1 MKKRMKPSHG
11 NITILGTGGLVK
23 KMEEFG
29 QMLADRLQDIIR
41 VRVGVLILDAGASKR
56 LTLSICKDEMVNTS
70 EEAIKKMGFDIFL
83 FEDKVKSCLRLWG
96 FPIEFISPQAEKIRG
111 EWKDI
116 FNFSARIDRTGSLAL
131 SVSSADDDEEMLSQF
146 RVKLAEELSIPCGVS
161 IRDKQKHRK
170 GNPVPGFIVVFPI
183 SLMKK
188 ENQQNSGL
196 VDQQLTSEVKTL
208 LAQEDLPVGVPP
220 DKLIELAVAYLP
232 IDDRISLVKSLLPEG
247 VGLYNKNNPF
257 TIDGGAAKVNSL

>member
-29 QMLADRLQDIIR
+29 QVLAERLQEIIDT
-41 VRVGVLILDAGASKR
+41 RVGVLVLEAGKSKR
-56 LTLSICKDEMVNTS
+56 LTLSICKDEMKTS
-70 EEAIKKMGFDIFL
+70 EEDMKKMGFDIFL
-83 FEDKVKSCLRLWG
+83 SEDKVKPCLRVWG

-131 SVSSADDDEEMLSQF
+131 SVSSADDDFEMLSQF

-170 GNPVPGFIVVFPI
+170 GNPVAGFIVVFPI
-183 SLMKK
+183 SSMKK
-188 ENQQNSGL
+188 ENQQNPGL
-196 VDQQLTSEVKTL
+196 VDRQSSSEFDTSPIQEVAFT
-208 LAQEDLPVGVPP
+208 GVPP
-220 DKLIELAVAYLP
+220 GKLIEFAVAYLP
-232 IDDRISLVKSLLPEG
+232 AEDRMILIKSLLPEG
-247 VGLYNKNNPF
+247 VGLYNKRNPF
-257 TIDGGAAKVNSL
+257 TIDGGTAKVNSL